1 MKDTE
6 YRILKLRSG
15 EEIIAKKCGQTKDKM
30 ILQRPMILMTKF
42 KIDPYSGRQREL
54 TTLKNWLSNTKEIQ
68 AKIPKDFIA
77 TFLIPENDV
86 VELYSL
92 EKEKEDI
99 DDRLERQILKSNPE
113 DVKNDNDIQN
123 MNKNLEDT
131 LNIMKEQIELNPD
144 FIDEIINGD
153 LLDELND
160 EKYENDVDE
169 MKNVITLTMFLPP
182 EALIPMVNAGMLNPK
197 DIKKLIDSLSS
208 KDKNDQ
214 YLGDDKNRQKEKD
227 FGNDWRDWSSD
238 IEDYF

>member
-15 EEIIAKKCGQTKDKM
+15 EEIIAKICGQTKDKM
-30 ILQRPMILMTKF
+30 ILERPMIFMTKF
-42 KIDPYSGRQREL
+42 MIDPYSGRQREL

>member
-15 EEIIAKKCGQTKDKM
+15 EEIIAKICGQTKDKM
-30 ILQRPMILMTKF
+30 ILERPMIFMTKF
-42 KIDPYSGRQREL
+42 MIDPYSGRQREL

-227 FGNDWRDWSSD
+227 FGNDWRDWSCD